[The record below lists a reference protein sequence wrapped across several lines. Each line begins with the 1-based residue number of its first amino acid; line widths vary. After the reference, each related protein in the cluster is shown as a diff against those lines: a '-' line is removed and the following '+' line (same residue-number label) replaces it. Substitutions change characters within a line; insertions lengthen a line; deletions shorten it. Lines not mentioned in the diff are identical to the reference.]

1 MRRARNAMT
10 ARASLRHGAESITV
24 ASAVCPHIF
33 HLLVSRADMLSGLIY
48 CSRCASNII
57 KGSRFGQ
64 AGMIRV
70 CNLCLDQISK
80 VDEDDDDDRRSVVSS
95 AVASSFP
102 HNHDTM
108 SYTSTKRYPPPSP
121 FTSNQLFGRNEDP
134 FSLFSIAEARR
145 TMMYSS
151 DDSALDSGATTP
163 DAEIG
168 PEALGVPV
176 RAAPF
181 RRTVFPED
189 EKAPGVTI
197 IEPDQPAPGDSPKQ
211 TRSTVDFPRT
221 IAVPPVGLSSI
232 EFPASPPDLATLDGP
247 FSGGLSRSRY
257 SSFADID
264 AVPTPF
270 IRSRVQ
276 SRLMDSVSVMDGGW
290 RTRRDSIA

>member
-1 MRRARNAMT
+1 MRSYRHLPP
-10 ARASLRHGAESITV
+10 SLTD
-24 ASAVCPHIF
+24 
-33 HLLVSRADMLSGLIY
+33 LLSGLIY
-48 CSRCASNII
+48 CSRCASNIV

-70 CNLCLDQISK
+70 CNLCLDQISQ
-80 VDEDDDDDRRSVVSS
+80 VDEDDDDDRRSIVSS

-102 HNHDTM
+102 QNPD
-108 SYTSTKRYPPPSP
+108 SIGYASAKRYPPPSP

-145 TMMYSS
+145 TRALSS
-151 DDSALDSGATTP
+151 DDSVLDSGATTP

-168 PEALGVPV
+168 PDALGVPV

-181 RRTVFPED
+181 RRAVFPED
-189 EKAPGVTI
+189 EKASGVTVV
-197 IEPDQPAPGDSPKQ
+197 EPDQPPPGDSPGQ
-211 TRSTVDFPRT
+211 LRSPVEFPRT
-221 IAVPPVGLSSI
+221 IAVPAGLSSI
-232 EFPASPPDLATLDGP
+232 EFPGSSPDPAILDGP
-247 FSGGLSRSRY
+247 FSAGLARSRY

-276 SRLMDSVSVMDGGW
+276 SRLMDSVSITDGGW